1 MSNYDREN
9 KLQRYRTSKQEKLR
23 KHSRELSC
31 LTKGQTRWLY
41 YLSCLVEVYG
51 IFVGNG
57 TSLKEWCPSGVGQM
71 IGENWTRI
79 QEDGKLLD
87 VVLFLL
93 DSRVEPERKFFETK
107 NMIERFFPDDKIFG
121 KHFDYSKKSR
131 YP

>member
-79 QEDGKLLD
+79 QEDGKLLEA
-87 VVLFLL
+87 VLSLL
-93 DSRVEPERKFFETK
+93 DSQVEHERVCPEIKKEIESFWEDSSCVTK
-107 NMIERFFPDDKIFG
+107 Q
-121 KHFDYSKKSR
+121 
-131 YP
+131 